1 MDIADNLRRIKT
13 KLPACVS
20 LIAIS
25 KFHPYEAVQ
34 KIYDAGHRMFGESR
48 MQEIETKQKYL
59 PEDIEW
65 HFIGHLQRNKVKD
78 IIPYT
83 HTIQS
88 VDSIRL
94 LKEIDKWTTNM
105 KKEVRCLLQIH
116 IADEESKFG
125 FTMDECREYLNSGE
139 WKDFRYLYLGGVMGM
154 ATFSE
159 DDEKV
164 RREFRQLKLFFDE
177 IKQAHF
183 ANDNRFGEI
192 SMGMSHDYQIAIEEG
207 STMIRVGTSIFGE
220 REY

>member
-1 MDIADNLRRIKT
+1 MDIADNLRRIKS
-13 KLPACVS
+13 KLPVHVS

-48 MQEIETKQKYL
+48 MQEVEAKHKYL

-94 LKEIDKWTTNM
+94 LKEIDKWTTDM
-105 KKEVRCLLQIH
+105 QKEVRCLLQIH
-116 IADEESKFG
+116 IADEDSKYG
-125 FTMDECREYLNSGE
+125 FTMDECREYLKSGE
-139 WKDFRYLYLGGVMGM
+139 WKNFQYLFLGGVMGM
-154 ATFSE
+154 ATFS
-159 DDEKV
+159 DDDGKV
-164 RREFRQLKLFFDE
+164 RNEFRQLKSFFDE
-177 IKQAHF
+177 IKQEYF
-183 ANDNRFGEI
+183 ANDDRFTEI

-207 STMIRVGTSIFGE
+207 STMIRIGTSIFGE